1 MHSFFSKEIDNEYT
15 AETLKE
21 NYIKILISLMP
32 IIPHFSC
39 ECLNLLNIKKNIKWP
54 KYDESLLEEDF
65 VNIVIQINGKK
76 RGLLKTKKDVLE
88 KEIID
93 NINKDNNIMK
103 YLNRSDI
110 KKKIYIPNKLI
121 NIII

>member
-1 MHSFFSKEIDNEYT
+1 MYSFFLKETENEYT
-15 AETLKE
+15 SDTLTE

-32 IIPHFSC
+32 VIPHFSN
-39 ECLNLLNIKKNIKWP
+39 ECLNLLNIKENIKWP

-76 RGLLKTKKDVLE
+76 RGILKSKKNILE
-88 KEIID
+88 KEIIE
-93 NINKDNNIMK
+93 NIRRDNNIMK
-103 YLNRSDI
+103 HLNNMNI

-121 NIII
+121 NIIV